1 MNFFLILLIA
11 TTVTI
16 DGANLVGS
24 IAFHMVVKKYREFFF
39 APQYYR
45 LAFMAVSFFG
55 ILSSVFSVKMI
66 IFLQYSDSFLRD
78 FTRGDYTVSWLN
90 WAFRISFG
98 VLNAMITLEILILIA
113 LALSQKSQA
122 CRKPKSFDRNIL
134 GILVSLSLFTAVP
147 FIVTPLEIRI
157 TENGFVLPVIN
168 SKWCLLSGCSP
179 LFAALIS
186 IIPLVLTGELNH
198 FSDLLVVISSIWTV
212 AFNMLF
218 TVLSTYFA
226 DSDLAMVVWIALPIT
241 SSVFFSSVLIGRLI
255 TFPKVRR
262 NVANIVFCRG
272 TAKVSPIAERR
283 RQIFYITD

>member
-45 LAFMAVSFFG
+45 LAFMAV
-55 ILSSVFSVKMI
+55 
-66 IFLQYSDSFLRD
+66 
-78 FTRGDYTVSWLN
+78 
-90 WAFRISFG
+90 
-98 VLNAMITLEILILIA
+98 
-113 LALSQKSQA
+113 
-122 CRKPKSFDRNIL
+122 KSFDRNIL
-134 GILVSLSLFTAVP
+134 GILVSLSFFTAVP

-157 TENGFVLPVIN
+157 TANGFVLPVIN

>member
-1 MNFFLILLIA
+1 MNFFFILLIA
-11 TTVTI
+11 TTVVI
-16 DGANLVGS
+16 DMANLVGS
-24 IAFHMVVKKYREFFF
+24 IAFSMVVKKYREFFF

-45 LAFMAVSFFG
+45 IAFMKVSFFG
-55 ILSSVFSVKMI
+55 ILSSVFSVKMM

-78 FTRGDYTVSWLN
+78 FTRGDYKVSLLN
-90 WAFRISFG
+90 WAFRGSFG
-98 VLNAMITLEILILIA
+98 ILNAMITLEIFIIIA
-113 LALSQKSQA
+113 LAWSQKSQA

-134 GILVSLSLFTAVP
+134 GTLVALSLFTAIP
-147 FIVTPLEIRI
+147 FIVTPLEIKI
-157 TENGFVLPVIN
+157 TEDGFVVPVMN

-186 IIPLVLTGELNH
+186 IIPLVLAEEHNH
-198 FSDLLVVISSIWTV
+198 FSDLFLIVSSIWIV

-226 DSDLAMVVWIALPIT
+226 DSDLAKVVWIALPIT
-241 SSVFFSSVLIGRLI
+241 TSVFFSSVLLGRLI